1 MSEPLLRDPAGYRPW
16 KPAALAD
23 VTPLG
28 AARPGTAAAAG
39 KAAQARSQAAQGE
52 VNIPSPEAQAEAA
65 RLEQRKLLE
74 AERQRARVE
83 GYNAGYNAGREA
95 GAQAARDA
103 ADRLLMT
110 AANAQQSWHDL
121 EQDLSEQVLDLA
133 LEVARQVLRHDYQ
146 ARRDA
151 LIEVVQEAMQC
162 VSEGALKPEMRL
174 HPADVELVRGAI
186 GDELQRGNWKL
197 AEDHRIEPGGCR
209 ITTTQGE
216 VDATLPT
223 RWRRVIAALGRDTSW
238 TADHE

>member
-16 KPAALAD
+16 KPATLAD

-28 AARPGTAAAAG
+28 AARPGAAAAAG
-39 KAAQARSQAAQGE
+39 KAARAGTQNEA
-52 VNIPSPEAQAEAA
+52 NIPSPEAQAEAA

-95 GAQAARDA
+95 GAQAAADA
-103 ADRLLMT
+103 ANRLLMT

-133 LEVARQVLRHDYQ
+133 LEVARQVLRNDYK

-197 AEDHRIEPGGCR
+197 SEDHRIEPGGCR

-216 VDATLPT
+216 IDATLPT
-223 RWRRVIAALGRDTSW
+223 RWRRVIATLGRDLSW
-238 TADHE
+238 KSDDE